1 MARRKNRI
9 LRRAYDLLSDIPMAR
24 FRKPINEK
32 LLLFKKKRGMKLY
45 HHYNYAF
52 IGENEFSP
60 SRTPFLRHLLPLRS
74 FFSFLLCGG
83 SDRTGDSD
91 EKLLGDEML
100 FGGEGIEIL
109 AIAARES
116 EEKMTVDAELTDEG
130 DASVDG
136 KAERFIEKFY
146 EELRSQK

>member
-52 IGENEFSP
+52 IGEN
-60 SRTPFLRHLLPLRS
+60 
-74 FFSFLLCGG
+74 
-83 SDRTGDSD
+83 DD